1 MGFSDLPIVY
11 SKDVIPD
18 CICIYDDKKEKHN
31 SFEGNILLEVDFK
44 YSSIEIRLV
53 AFAENEEELLK
64 ELKADYVALINKF
77 EEKYTKD

>member
-1 MGFSDLPIVY
+1 MCFSDLPIVY
-11 SKDVIPD
+11 TRDVILD
-18 CICIYDDKKEKHN
+18 SICIHNDKKEKHN

-53 AFAENEEELLK
+53 AYGENEEELLK